1 MSRAFRVKGLNA
13 LTRRVRRKHLSYA
26 IEKSYRAWAQSYI
39 RALPKY
45 PTAWPS
51 EKKAEAFLTGLAQ
64 RDVAAATQN
73 QALNAIAF
81 LYKDVLGTP
90 LGTVDALRVRRPAT
104 VREALSVDEV
114 RALLSAMPEVAD
126 ATACLVVRLLYGC
139 GLRVSEPLE
148 LRIKDVDLAGAR
160 LTIRGNRAQASKTD
174 KLTGSRPCSSAT
186 GSRAARL
193 RWSRLVRLP
202 SRH

>member
-1 MSRAFRVKGLNA
+1 MKAPEVLQILSEKCRL
-13 LTRRVRRKHLSYA
+13 KHLSYA
-26 IEKSYRAWAQSYI
+26 TEKSYRSWAQSYI

-90 LGTVDALRVRRPAT
+90 MGTVDALRVRRPAT

-148 LRIKDVDLAGAR
+148 LRIKDVDLDGAR
-160 LTIRGNRAQASKTD
+160 LTIRGNRAQESKID
-174 KLTGSRPCSSAT
+174 KLTGSRRCSCAPVRRV
-186 GSRAARL
+186 GRL
-193 RWSRLVRLP
+193 RWSRLVRIP

>member
-1 MSRAFRVKGLNA
+1 M
-13 LTRRVRRKHLSYA
+13 HLSYA
-26 IEKSYRAWAQSYI
+26 TEKSYRSWAQSYI

-73 QALNAIAF
+73 QALNAIAL
-81 LYKDVLGTP
+81 LYKDVLGMP

-104 VREALSVDEV
+104 VREALSIEDT
-114 RALLSAMPEVAD
+114 RALFGAMEDVGGYPTRLS
-126 ATACLVVRLLYGC
+126 VRLLYAC

-160 LTIRGNRAQASKTD
+160 LII
-174 KLTGSRPCSSAT
+174 
-186 GSRAARL
+186 
-193 RWSRLVRLP
+193 
-202 SRH
+202 